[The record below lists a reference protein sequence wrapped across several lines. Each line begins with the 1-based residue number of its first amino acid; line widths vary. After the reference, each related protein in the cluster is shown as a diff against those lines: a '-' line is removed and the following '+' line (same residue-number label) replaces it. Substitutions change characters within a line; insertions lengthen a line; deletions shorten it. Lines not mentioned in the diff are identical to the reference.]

1 MSFRAIT
8 GSNQAVKGQANKTEP
23 EHGDF
28 GGASRV
34 QIEATVSAI
43 KPHLKIFC
51 WPACDR
57 LQRRLQGR
65 RFQGRSGH
73 RAATLIL
80 LVQRGLTRAKVARHR
95 MAHAPTRG
103 GLLAVRMRTFQ
114 IRC

>member
-28 GGASRV
+28 GGASLV

-57 LQRRLQGR
+57 LQGR
-65 RFQGRSGH
+65 RFQGRSRH
-73 RAATLIL
+73 RVATLIL
-80 LVQRGLTRAKVARHR
+80 LVQRGLTRAKVVRHR

>member
-28 GGASRV
+28 GGASLV

-57 LQRRLQGR
+57 LQGR
-65 RFQGRSGH
+65 RFQGRSRH

>member
-1 MSFRAIT
+1 VSFRAIT
-8 GSNQAVKGQANKTEP
+8 GSNQAGKGQANKTEP

-34 QIEATVSAI
+34 QIEAKVSAI

-57 LQRRLQGR
+57 LQRR

-80 LVQRGLTRAKVARHR
+80 LVQRGLTRAKAARHR

-103 GLLAVRMRTFQ
+103 GLPAVRMRTFQ